1 MEQNQPIRWNFT
13 LEYIPE
19 TAKWRVSFNAC
30 VWPPIFNKEEQEFTT
45 IDACVA
51 WLKTKQVEFDEGID
65 IYLKKLRMRTYD
77 SIRSNGKDQSAY
89 FDRSLLIEILEAI
102 PEEQVCLTIQENY
115 PLLITPTCQREYSI
129 ALVTMNYNLETEE
142 EEEKDDDEDD

>member
-1 MEQNQPIRWNFT
+1 MWLQDQFINF
-13 LEYIPE
+13 IKAHP
-19 TAKWRVSFNAC
+19 K
-30 VWPPIFNKEEQEFTT
+30 IKELCPYPSLPT
-45 IDACVA
+45 
-51 WLKTKQVEFDEGID
+51 
-65 IYLKKLRMRTYD
+65 IYLNNSNNSDNYNLNQMDFNPICVNQNAVIGLIVGND

-115 PLLITPTCQREYSI
+115 PLLITPTCQREYTI